1 MERKSTIQTQ
11 PETIADSTLMQEALE
26 GSEQAFANL
35 VDRYS
40 DLLLHVISH
49 YVGDDDTACD
59 VLQQVFLQLYL
70 SLSSIRME
78 SPLKPWLIRV
88 ARSRSI
94 DELRRRRRTP
104 LPLSLLET
112 GQAEGETFIPLEHV
126 DPDPQPEQLIEQCE
140 LQSDLQQAIATLPS
154 NYRRI
159 VWLRYWEE
167 LSFAEIG
174 RVLGIPATTAKT
186 SFFRAKSLLRTT
198 IAKLNAVTDESA
210 FPSRYGKVLEI

>member
-1 MERKSTIQTQ
+1 MGRKQTIQIQ

-26 GSEQAFANL
+26 GSEQAFAAL
-35 VDRYS
+35 VERYS

-70 SLSSIRME
+70 SLSLIRME

-88 ARSRSI
+88 AHSRSI
-94 DELRRRRRTP
+94 DELRRRRRAA

-112 GQAEGETFIPLEHV
+112 GQAEDETLMLLEGV
-126 DPDPQPEQLIEQCE
+126 DPDPQPEQLMEQCE
-140 LQSDLQQAIATLPS
+140 LQSDLQQAIEALPPR
-154 NYRRI
+154 YRRI
-159 VWLRYWEE
+159 VWLRYRGE

-174 RVLGIPATTAKT
+174 QTLGISVATAKT
-186 SFFRAKSLLRTT
+186 AFFRAKPLLRSMITQMEIVSHYT
-198 IAKLNAVTDESA
+198 DGAAV
-210 FPSRYGKVLEI
+210 P